1 MAVPGHFKT
10 VLDLVTRRGL
20 YTGTNVEKYPDLK
33 GKIIM

>member
-10 VLDLVTRRGL
+10 VLDLLTRRGL
-20 YTGTNVEKYPDLK
+20 YTNVEKYPDLK